1 MINSLRHIGIVTK
14 NIDSSIDF
22 YKRFF
27 KFEIFVDQ
35 IEKGDFIEKILG
47 IKNLK
52 VRTVKLRNENFM
64 IEFLD
69 FGSKSVLS
77 KNSLIST
84 GCTHFAL
91 NVKNLKL
98 TYEDLIKNDVKFI
111 SGPTLSK
118 DKRALV
124 CFMKDPNNDF
134 YIELVEQIKS

>member
-27 KFEIFVDQ
+27 NFEIIVDQ
-35 IEKGDFIEKILG
+35 IEKGDFIDKILG

-52 VRTVKLRNENFM
+52 LRTVKLKNDNFM

-69 FGSKSVLS
+69 FGSNSVLS
-77 KNSLIST
+77 KNSLTSS

-91 NVKNLKL
+91 NVKNLEL
-98 TYEDLIKNDVKFI
+98 TYKDLKKNDVKFI
-111 SGPTLSK
+111 SEPTLSE
-118 DKRALV
+118 DKKALV
-124 CFMKDPNNDF
+124 CFMKDPNNEF
-134 YIELVEQIKS
+134 YIELVEQINL

>member
-1 MINSLRHIGIVTK
+1 MMNSLRHIGIVTK

-27 KFEIFVDQ
+27 KFQIIVDQ

-52 VRTVKLRNENFM
+52 VRTVKLKNDNFM

-69 FGSKSVLS
+69 FGSNSVLS

-91 NVKNLKL
+91 NIKNLKL
-98 TYEDLIKNDVKFI
+98 TYKELIKNDVKF
-111 SGPTLSK
+111 LSEPSLSE
-118 DKRALV
+118 DKKALV
-124 CFMKDPNNDF
+124 CFMKDPNNEF
-134 YIELVEQIKS
+134 YIELVEQINI